1 MLKVINTN
9 PLTAPPPPEVPLKDT
24 PLVRVIAQLRF
35 PPILSINSKDFVA
48 SFQEA
53 IREEYPILQP
63 IQAQSLILNTDN
75 AHNASAI
82 LQTTWC
88 FWDTN
93 RNWRISLANNAV
105 AIETTKYTSRS
116 EFLSRLKTL
125 LTLIHSKFHLSQV
138 DRFGMR
144 YIDRVS
150 GENLNEIS
158 LLIRPEMAGIV
169 STDLQEYMQ
178 QVLHESLFVLPL
190 QEAQIAARWGKIPGN
205 VTFDPYS
212 IEAITEPSWILD
224 LDMSSTKEQEFS
236 IDSLMQKAHNFTER
250 LYTFFRWV
258 VNDEFLRRYGGEL

>member
-1 MLKVINTN
+1 MLNVINTN

-35 PPILSINSKDFVA
+35 PPILSIDSQDFVA

-63 IQAQSLILNTDN
+63 IQAQSLISNT
-75 AHNASAI
+75 SAI

-93 RNWRISLANNAV
+93 RNWRIYLANNAV
-105 AIETTKYTSRS
+105 TIETTKYTSRS
-116 EFLSRLKTL
+116 DFLARLKTL
-125 LTLIHSKFHLSQV
+125 LTLIHGKFHLSQV
-138 DRFGMR
+138 DRFGIR

-150 GENLNEIS
+150 GKNLNEIS
-158 LLIRPEMAGIV
+158 LLIRSEMAGIV
-169 STDLQEYMQ
+169 STELQEYMQ
-178 QVLHESLFVLPL
+178 QV
-190 QEAQIAARWGKIPGN
+190 AARWGKIPGD

-212 IEAITEPSWILD
+212 IEAIPEPSWILD
-224 LDMSSTKEQEFS
+224 LDMSSTKEQEFN
-236 IDSLMQKAHNFTER
+236 IDSLMQKAHDFTER

-258 VNDEFLRRYGGEL
+258 VTDEFLRRYGGEL

>member
-1 MLKVINTN
+1 MSTAINTN
-9 PLTAPPPPEVPLKDT
+9 PLTAPPPPEVPLTDT

-35 PPILSINSKDFVA
+35 PPILSIDNKDFVA

-63 IQAQSLILNTDN
+63 IQSQSLILSADN
-75 AHNASAI
+75 SQTSAI

-88 FWDTN
+88 FLDTSH
-93 RNWRISLANNAV
+93 NWRISLANNAV
-105 AIETTKYTSRS
+105 TIETIKYTSRK
-116 EFLSRLKTL
+116 EFLARLKTL
-125 LTLIHSKFHLSQV
+125 LTSVHSKFHLSQV

-150 GENLNEIS
+150 GKNLKEIS
-158 LLIRPEMAGIV
+158 QLIRPEMAGIV

-178 QVLHESLFVLPL
+178 QVLHESLFLLPL

-205 VTFDPYS
+205 FTFDPYS

-236 IDSLMQKAHNFTER
+236 IDFLMQKAHDFTER